1 MELTLFNV
9 VYLITFVLVTYS
21 VYKLLS
27 AFFDEL
33 ITNRKILIASFV
45 MYYLIVVT
53 LFFTVKVPAINF
65 VVNLVCMFILTFNYR
80 GRLFKR
86 AIATGVTYFISFS
99 CDLIAGTAT
108 GYVNFPVNER
118 NDYDSVFGAVFVCL
132 LMFTAAIIS
141 TRFKSTKKNLAIPIH
156 YWIAIASIPIASF
169 VILFT
174 VLTNGEMTQAGTI
187 IDLSLMYLINF
198 FVFYLY
204 EKISEF
210 VEDEQKKQV
219 LLEQNKHYEKQIEL
233 MDTTLKATQSIRHD
247 IKNHI
252 GVIYGSLS
260 NGDTKTAMEH
270 ISSMMTVYKYK
281 NTFITGNA
289 AIDSVLNFKIEE
301 AKQNGI
307 TLEAYTELPENVGL
321 DSFDSSVILGNLLDN
336 AFEAVSALPDNRTV
350 KCGVRYRCG
359 LMVIEVSNP
368 FKGKRIKEGANYL
381 TTKLDKKYHGIGLS
395 NVRDIAKKYNG
406 VLDLSEKDNV
416 FKAAVTMYI

>member
-1 MELTLFNV
+1 MEFTLYEV
-9 VYLITFVLVTYS
+9 VYLITYVVTTYS
-21 VYKLLS
+21 IYKIMGAFIGKRVTKMTVCIFTFAAYYVFIVGLNTVFSIPLLNMILNLIFYFALSFNFEGRLGKRLLLVVITFLIVFCCDVIGAFLPGYVYESISSENHFDSVVGATCSALMGLLS
-27 AFFDEL
+27 A
-33 ITNRKILIASFV
+33 IAVS
-45 MYYLIVVT
+45 
-53 LFFTVKVPAINF
+53 
-65 VVNLVCMFILTFNYR
+65 
-80 GRLFKR
+80 
-86 AIATGVTYFISFS
+86 
-99 CDLIAGTAT
+99 
-108 GYVNFPVNER
+108 
-118 NDYDSVFGAVFVCL
+118 
-132 LMFTAAIIS
+132 
-141 TRFKSTKKNLAIPIH
+141 RFKSTRKNISIPLT
-156 YWIAIASIPIASF
+156 YWLVLLTIPIAS
-169 VILFT
+169 VTILLI
-174 VLTNGEMTQAGTI
+174 VLPNTNISQAEI
-187 IDLSLMYLINF
+187 LISVVLMFLINF

-368 FKGKRIKEGANYL
+368 FMGKRIKEGTNYL

>member
-1 MELTLFNV
+1 MGLTLFNV
-9 VYLITFVLVTYS
+9 VYLVTFVLATYS
-21 VYKLLS
+21 IY
-27 AFFDEL
+27 
-33 ITNRKILIASFV
+33 KILGSF
-45 MYYLIVVT
+45 LGELVVS
-53 LFFTVKVPAINF
+53 KR
-65 VVNLVCMFILTFNYR
+65 VC
-80 GRLFKR
+80 
-86 AIATGVTYFISFS
+86 FISFAIYYVIVAS
-99 CDLIAGTAT
+99 MVLLVNIPILNLVLNIVLYSLLSFNFEGRVGKRIIAVFFSYASAFCIDMVGVTIS
-108 GYVNFPVNER
+108 GYVNFPVNKR
-118 NDYDSVFGAVFVCL
+118 LDYQSISGCIIITLILFVF
-132 LMFTAAIIS
+132 AILVS
-141 TRFKSTKKNLAIPIH
+141 RFKSTKKNIRIPIT
-156 YWIAIASIPIASF
+156 YWCVIVAIPIASIIVLLIVLTSNSVSQAEILIS
-169 VILFT
+169 VILMF
-174 VLTNGEMTQAGTI
+174 
-187 IDLSLMYLINF
+187 LINF

-336 AFEAVSALPDNRTV
+336 AFEAVSVLPDNRTV

-381 TTKLDKKYHGIGLS
+381 TTKLDKKYHGIGLN

-416 FKAAVTMYI
+416 FKAVVTMYV